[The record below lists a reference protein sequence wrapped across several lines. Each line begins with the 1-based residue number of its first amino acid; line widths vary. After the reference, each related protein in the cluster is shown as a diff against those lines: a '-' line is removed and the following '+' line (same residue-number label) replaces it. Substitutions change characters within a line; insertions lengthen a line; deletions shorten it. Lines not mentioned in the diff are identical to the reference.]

1 MSNAS
6 FSYVLRLY
14 SFSYR
19 SNIILPG
26 LHKGEYSQGQDQ
38 MESLPLYQFFIIRTF
53 YFVSYLYY
61 TSLIFFK
68 SSSTSF
74 FFLLCF
80 LCVYWISSW
89 SSHSFNCMNSFFFTP
104 NISYLCFLLLNL
116 SVTAWSRVWQE
127 TLFVLRVIKSM
138 QSDRLSLGNGRCGAD
153 VLMPE

>member
-61 TSLIFFK
+61 TCLIFFQK
-68 SSSTSF
+68 FLNIF

-80 LCVYWISSW
+80 LCVYWISSL
-89 SSHSFNCMNSFFFTP
+89 SSQVFQLYEFFLFHP
-104 NISYLCFLLLNL
+104 KHLL
-116 SVTAWSRVWQE
+116 SVLSVIEPWCYCLISSVTGNPVHIESDQE
-127 TLFVLRVIKSM
+127 YI
-138 QSDRLSLGNGRCGAD
+138 
-153 VLMPE
+153 EW